1 MIILSFFFPFLIA
14 AALSIHSGRTLSF
27 SLVVSSQFT
36 LSLSRQSRRRPS
48 ATHQCAGHRGAR
60 ARCIYQRWRICVCDA
75 AALRTA
81 VQESGALVM
90 RTAVRESGA
99 SGIFCSRGSFGLPLL
114 NPTAEILEAWRRVP
128 FSPSPARRWL
138 PPLLHAALLLFSAAR
153 PHPPGGKAVKGEVE
167 PDEATFLWLRPPPP
181 HPPLKA
187 VFDSTTSSIPRSHGA
202 QPPFGMPPR
211 GVAAGAPFGALPNR
225 TLEWHSWIS

>member
-1 MIILSFFFPFLIA
+1 
-14 AALSIHSGRTLSF
+14 
-27 SLVVSSQFT
+27 
-36 LSLSRQSRRRPS
+36 
-48 ATHQCAGHRGAR
+48 
-60 ARCIYQRWRICVCDA
+60 VCDA

-90 RTAVRESGA
+90 RTAVRESSA

-167 PDEATFLWLRPPPP
+167 LDEATFLWLPPPP
-181 HPPLKA
+181 
-187 VFDSTTSSIPRSHGA
+187 TTTIESRFRLH
-202 QPPFGMPPR
+202 
-211 GVAAGAPFGALPNR
+211 
-225 TLEWHSWIS
+225 H